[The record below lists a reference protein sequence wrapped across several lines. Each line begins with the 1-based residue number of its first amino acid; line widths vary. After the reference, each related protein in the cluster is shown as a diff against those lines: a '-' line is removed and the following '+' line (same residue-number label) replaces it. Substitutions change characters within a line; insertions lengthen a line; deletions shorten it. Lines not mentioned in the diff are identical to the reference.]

1 MTVQIPERLDVLLE
15 LLDRQLADTEGR
27 LAGKVDDL
35 ELTVPD
41 DGGPPV
47 VTAILSG
54 PQALGPRIG
63 GRLGQWMVAVA
74 RRLHPDA
81 DAQPA
86 RIDFAQ
92 LARIGPRVLLTAPA
106 DTPNQRLETW
116 VRTHLVGRIPG
127 AGHAD
132 V

>member
-1 MTVQIPERLDVLLE
+1 MRIPERLDVLLE
-15 LLDRQLADTEGR
+15 LLDRQLVDGDGR

-35 ELTVPD
+35 ELRVPD

-47 VTAILSG
+47 VTAILCG

-63 GRLGQWMVAVA
+63 GRLGRWTTAVA
-74 RRLHPDA
+74 RRLHPDTSPA
-81 DAQPA
+81 PA
-86 RIDFAQ
+86 RIDFSQVAQ
-92 LARIGPRVLLTAPA
+92 IDTRVVLTTPAQTLA
-106 DTPNQRLETW
+106 NQRLETW
-116 VRTHLVGRIPG
+116 VREKLVGRIPG